1 MYRTAF
7 QMLEYI
13 NLLSLLGKYPV
24 EAVQIMNKICLEA
37 EAAMFHRVMYN
48 ELRDL
53 TPTPTPTTTTTS
65 IAAVDASFSQ
75 NCAAIICLTTTGR
88 WATNRILLLSS
99 SIEFP
104 SSFNTCCLLVGYS
117 WCFLFL

>member
-1 MYRTAF
+1 M
-7 QMLEYI
+7 M
-13 NLLSLLGKYPV
+13 S
-24 EAVQIMNKICLEA
+24 KICLEA
-37 EAAMFHRVMYN
+37 EAAMFHRVVYN

-88 WATNRILLLSS
+88 WAIIRISLPPKSCSNGSFFVCCYELLL
-99 SIEFP
+99 
-104 SSFNTCCLLVGYS
+104 L
-117 WCFLFL
+117 